1 MSAAKYLVQ
10 NRTFD
15 KVVQCPGGFGK
26 AFKKTKWQTR
36 KRFDSLDE
44 AIKYVDSLGAST
56 FSERRILY
64 RGKAVGGAA

>member
-15 KVVQCPGGFGK
+15 KIVQCGWGFGK
-26 AFKKTKWQTR
+26 RHSKTKWVTR

-64 RGKAVGGAA
+64 RGKPVGGAA